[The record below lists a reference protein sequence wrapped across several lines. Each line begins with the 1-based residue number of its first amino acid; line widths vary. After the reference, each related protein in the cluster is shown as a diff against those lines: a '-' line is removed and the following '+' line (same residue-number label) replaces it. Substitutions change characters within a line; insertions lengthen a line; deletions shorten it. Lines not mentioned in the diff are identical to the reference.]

1 MLLRAM
7 DSHQSKG
14 AVATPEPRDSYV
26 KKTWE
31 EAVEGDD
38 AVASTSSATKKRRFA
53 AGQSSRYDSDA
64 MGAQESVLAHPT
76 GAPPGLFDF
85 HTEAQKIRQ
94 SSPKDAKKLLQA
106 LKERAK
112 TTKFLYQ
119 DRETLLLAVELYNCS
134 NKVYVRQQAHATR
147 RDTWRLQLGS
157 TDTARLT
164 SSIMV
169 PLSSFQ
175 IPKASL
181 Q

>member
-1 MLLRAM
+1 MLLQAM

-14 AVATPEPRDSYV
+14 VTAAAEPRDSYV
-26 KKTWE
+26 KSTWD
-31 EAVEGDD
+31 EAFEGDD
-38 AVASTSSATKKRRFA
+38 AIPPSSSATKRTRFA
-53 AGQSSRYDSDA
+53 ARQNSSDDA
-64 MGAQESVLAHPT
+64 EALIAQDELGPAHPT

-94 SSPKDAKKLLQA
+94 GSPKDAKKLLQA

-112 TTKFLYQ
+112 ATKFLYQ

-134 NKVYVRQQAHATR
+134 NKVYVRQQVHAPQPVAPTR
-147 RDTWRLQLGS
+147 KLG
-157 TDTARLT
+157 TTARLT
-164 SSIMV
+164 SCIMV
-169 PLSSFQ
+169 PLNPFQ